1 MNEFNPAG
9 VKTDTAIGVR
19 ALCAILEIAFD
30 RTSEGCKLA
39 SYLVVPSGLQVD
51 LQERIIIAPYKS
63 RVTQDSKFRL
73 FGPGFGYL

>member
-1 MNEFNPAG
+1 MDEFYPAG
-9 VKTDTAIGVR
+9 VKTYTSVRIR

-30 RTSEGCKLA
+30 RTSKGCKLA

-63 RVTQDSKFRL
+63 LVTQDSKFHL
-73 FGPGFGYL
+73 FSPGFGDI